1 MKRTSLF
8 LLVFVFF
15 QAFLFSEGKLFD
27 WNVSLSTGIPIHSS
41 STEDSKSDILIND
54 SFNRII
60 TGFNGNTVINITTP
74 VKLIF
79 GADAFCEFLWD
90 GSNHYNSLDY
100 SFYGGIKI
108 FPNLGGFSIAISYAF
123 GSKATFYK
131 SEESD
136 DSNNNTAWG
145 NGFRVS
151 FEYDFFY
158 NQSAKVYPIVGVYY
172 KYIPRGNYNFDH
184 ILAAYAGLRF

>member
-1 MKRTSLF
+1 MKKTSLF

-15 QAFLFSEGKLFD
+15 QTLIFSQENLFD

-41 STEDSKSDILIND
+41 SSEDSKSDILIND

-60 TGFNGNTVINITTP
+60 IGFNGNTVINITIP

-79 GADAFCEFLWD
+79 GGDAFCDFLWD

-100 SFYGGIKI
+100 SFYGGIKV
-108 FPNLGGFSIAISYAF
+108 FPNLGGFNFSISYVL
-123 GSKATFYK
+123 GSKTTFYK
-131 SEESD
+131 TEESKSQND
-136 DSNNNTAWG
+136 NSAWG
-145 NGFRVS
+145 NGFRLS
-151 FEYDFFY
+151 LEYDFFY
-158 NQSAKVYPIVGVYY
+158 NQTAKFYPIVGCYY
-172 KYIPRGNYNFDH
+172 KYIPRGDNKFDH